1 MAAVSHRY
9 GDLEVLSDVSL
20 DVAPGEVVGI
30 VGPSGCGKSTL
41 LSLIAGL
48 EPPTQGSVTAADG
61 ALMPQRDLVMP
72 WRDALGNAS
81 IALENAGAGRSQ
93 ARARAREL
101 FARFDLS
108 RFERARSWELSGGM
122 RQRVAFIRTLLAE
135 KPLLLLDEPFAS
147 LDAITRIELQDWLV
161 EALAQEPRTVV
172 MVSHDIEEALVVCD
186 RVIVLSARPGRRV
199 METPGRM
206 TRDSPE
212 LGAAR
217 ARVLE
222 ALR

>member
-1 MAAVSHRY
+1 MTVAAVSHRY

-48 EPPTQGSVTAADG
+48 ESPTEGSVTAADG

-81 IALENAGAGRSQ
+81 IALENAGVGRSA

-101 FARFDLS
+101 FARFDLGQ
-108 RFERARSWELSGGM
+108 FERAM
-122 RQRVAFIRTLLAE
+122 
-135 KPLLLLDEPFAS
+135 
-147 LDAITRIELQDWLV
+147 TR
-161 EALAQEPRTVV
+161 
-172 MVSHDIEEALVVCD
+172 
-186 RVIVLSARPGRRV
+186 LSAIWFG
-199 METPGRM
+199 
-206 TRDSPE
+206 
-212 LGAAR
+212 
-217 ARVLE
+217 
-222 ALR
+222 

>member
-1 MAAVSHRY
+1 M
-9 GDLEVLSDVSL
+9 
-20 DVAPGEVVGI
+20 
-30 VGPSGCGKSTL
+30 
-41 LSLIAGL
+41 SLIAGL

-206 TRDSPE
+206 MRDSPE